1 MMALNGNM
9 LGRMNSAN
17 INFCNPLMFSGCIP
31 YNINTNNDI
40 YTAFNTIDKYMLY
53 IQDWLLNVLKEN
65 NEFSYSY
72 EITKEIIHHINK
84 YFNDINNSGSN
95 SSSKKN
101 NMSNSFNN
109 MCWKV
114 NDINDMN
121 APILAKIN
129 EDINKFLC
137 SLMRFSYKTEYK
149 DIVINS
155 FKNNNNENDYCLIL
169 NKLNEYISNIQNA
182 LLKCLRKKDSILGL
196 SDLIKN
202 IEDFS
207 NEIQRIMPCNS
218 EMQQFGMQM
227 NNCGIQNGLNQCSMN
242 HFSMPM
248 TGMQMNQ
255 NPMSMGSMQ
264 MNQNPM
270 SMGSMPMNQYPMS
283 MGSMPNQSFRLNL
296 MNQINVIKST
306 VLNFL
311 KDLKELIPLNKNP
324 YIEGTEYFE
333 PIEAKKENDRIIDK
347 ISSKVYKYI
356 EIDEKENKTNL
367 ETEGKF
373 LYSIGG
379 IARKSLDITNKL
391 YSELFEQ
398 YKIYLKDPKKINR
411 NQLDK
416 KNLSCWAKKN
426 IKFNDFIK
434 YTAIK
439 YKPQINKY
447 LVHKNDI
454 EFLFEIFNDFL
465 SLFLKCSLSI
475 PLVEVKFL
483 DDKKMIDKTINNQ
496 EMIDLIIKN
505 RSYKVNFCFLPQLTS
520 NEGLIPGAKF
530 HVFTYNEPETY
541 KHPDVNYEI
550 VKQNTE
556 LDYNFK
562 Y

>member
-1 MMALNGNM
+1 
-9 LGRMNSAN
+9 
-17 INFCNPLMFSGCIP
+17 
-31 YNINTNNDI
+31 
-40 YTAFNTIDKYMLY
+40 
-53 IQDWLLNVLKEN
+53 
-65 NEFSYSY
+65 
-72 EITKEIIHHINK
+72 
-84 YFNDINNSGSN
+84 
-95 SSSKKN
+95 
-101 NMSNSFNN
+101 
-109 MCWKV
+109 
-114 NDINDMN
+114 
-121 APILAKIN
+121 
-129 EDINKFLC
+129 
-137 SLMRFSYKTEYK
+137 MRFSYKTEYK

-155 FKNNNNENDYCLIL
+155 FMNNNNENDYCLIL
-169 NKLNEYISNIQNA
+169 NKLNKYISNIQNA
-182 LLKCLRKKDSILGL
+182 LLKCLQKKDSILGL

-227 NNCGIQNGLNQCSMN
+227 NNCGIQNGLNQCLLN
-242 HFSMPM
+242 QFSMPM

-255 NPMSMGSMQ
+255 NL
-264 MNQNPM
+264 
-270 SMGSMPMNQYPMS
+270 MS
-283 MGSMPNQSFRLNL
+283 MGSMPNLSFRPNL

-306 VLNFL
+306 VVNFL
-311 KDLKELIPLNKNP
+311 IDLKKLIPLNKNP

-391 YSELFEQ
+391 YSELFEK
-398 YKIYLKDPKKINR
+398 YKSYLKDPKKINR

-426 IKFNDFIK
+426 ISINDFIK

-439 YKPQINKY
+439 YEPQINEY
-447 LVHKNDI
+447 IYVYIYNNHLVNKNDFK
-454 EFLFEIFNDFL
+454 FLFEIFNDFL

-541 KHPDVNYEI
+541 KHPDANYEI
-550 VKQNTE
+550 VKQKTE